1 MSFGLREI
9 GTKGNQFVINGRKV
23 FFRGTLECAIFPLT
37 GHPPT
42 DVRSWKRIIGIA
54 KEHGLNL
61 FRFHSWCPP
70 EAAFEAADELG
81 FYFHVE
87 CGSWANTS
95 TALGEGKPIDRWLYQ
110 EADRILAAY
119 GNHPSF
125 LLMAYGNEPA
135 GKDKEYLAAWVDHYK
150 ERDAQA
156 AVHERAR
163 AGPRSRRTS
172 STSRP
177 IRGSRPGAQGLASRI
192 NARPPETTTDYRD
205 YIQARRSRS
214 SATRSASGASIPTSP
229 RSPTTP
235 AR

>member
-9 GTKGNQFVINGRKV
+9 GTVGTQFAINGRKV

-42 DVRSWKRIIGIA
+42 DVASWKRIIGIA
-54 KEHGLNL
+54 KDHGLNL

-87 CGSWANTS
+87 CASWANTV
-95 TALGEGKPIDRWLYQ
+95 TALGEGKPIDRWLYE

-125 LLMAYGNEPA
+125 VLLAYGNEPGGQGQGVPDRLGRPLPRRRRA
-135 GKDKEYLAAWVDHYK
+135 AALHERGGLAADRGEPVPRHARPADPGLGPGAGLADQRQAP
-150 ERDAQA
+150 RDDDGLPRL
-156 AVHERAR
+156 HP
-163 AGPRSRRTS
+163 GPQRSR
-172 STSRP
+172 
-177 IRGSRPGAQGLASRI
+177 
-192 NARPPETTTDYRD
+192 
-205 YIQARRSRS
+205 
-214 SATRSASGASIPTSP
+214 
-229 RSPTTP
+229 
-235 AR
+235 